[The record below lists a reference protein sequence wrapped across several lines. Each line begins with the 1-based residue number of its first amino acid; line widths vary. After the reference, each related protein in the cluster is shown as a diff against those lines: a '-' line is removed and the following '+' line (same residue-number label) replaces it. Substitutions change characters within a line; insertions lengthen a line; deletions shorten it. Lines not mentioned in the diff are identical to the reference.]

1 MLTLEHL
8 MLLDVKNIDVLYDD
22 FQVIWD
28 VSINVNKAEMVALLG
43 PNGSGKST
51 VLNTISN
58 LVEHKKGSITFD
70 NTLISNIPTYK
81 RTELGISHVLERRRV
96 FPHLT
101 VKQNLLLGA
110 WHPKAKEELTNSLNK
125 VYKIFPKLETRS
137 DQLAKTMSGGEQQM
151 LAIARG
157 MMGLPKLLMV
167 DEPFL
172 GLSPMVMKDLIKIF
186 KNIVAEGI
194 SILFVEQN
202 VRLALS
208 MANRGYVLESG
219 RLVIDGKSEDLID
232 NDRVTKVFLGN

>member
-1 MLTLEHL
+1 
-8 MLLDVKNIDVLYDD
+8 MLLDIKNIDVLYDD

-28 VSINVNKAEMVALLG
+28 VSINVDKAEMVALLG

-51 VLNTISN
+51 ILNTISN
-58 LVEHKKGSITFD
+58 LIEHRNGTINFE
-70 NTLISNIPTYK
+70 NNLISNIPTFK

-110 WHPKAKEELTNSLNK
+110 WHPKAKVELNNSLEK
-125 VYKIFPKLETRS
+125 IYKIFPKLETRS
-137 DQLAKTMSGGEQQM
+137 EQLAKTMSGGEQQM

-172 GLSPMVMKDLIKIF
+172 GLSPMVMKDLIQIF
-186 KNIVAEGI
+186 KNIVKEGI

-208 MANRGYVLESG
+208 MADRGYVLESG

-232 NDRVTKVFLGN
+232 NEKVTKVFLGN

>member
-1 MLTLEHL
+1 

-70 NTLISNIPTYK
+70 NTLISDIPTYK

-110 WHPKAKEELTNSLNK
+110 WHPKAKEELSNSLNK

-186 KNIVAEGI
+186 KNIVEEGI

-208 MANRGYVLESG
+208 MADRGYVLESG

-232 NDRVTKVFLGN
+232 NEKVTKVFLGN

>member
-1 MLTLEHL
+1 

-110 WHPKAKEELTNSLNK
+110 WHPKAKEELSNSLNK

-208 MANRGYVLESG
+208 MADRGYVLESG

-232 NDRVTKVFLGN
+232 NEKVTKVFLGN

>member
-1 MLTLEHL
+1 

-70 NTLISNIPTYK
+70 DTLISNIPTYR

-110 WHPKAKEELTNSLNK
+110 WHPKAKEELSNSLYK

-186 KNIVAEGI
+186 KDIVKEGI

-208 MANRGYVLESG
+208 MADRGYVLESG
-219 RLVIDGKSEDLID
+219 RLVVDGKSEDLID
-232 NDRVTKVFLGN
+232 NEKVTKVFLGN

>member
-1 MLTLEHL
+1 

-70 NTLISNIPTYK
+70 NTLISNIPTYR

-110 WHPKAKEELTNSLNK
+110 WHPKAKEELSNSLNK

-186 KNIVAEGI
+186 KNIVTEGI

-208 MANRGYVLESG
+208 MADRGYVLESG
-219 RLVIDGKSEDLID
+219 RLVIDGKSKDLID
-232 NDRVTKVFLGN
+232 NEKVTKVFLGN

>member
-1 MLTLEHL
+1 
-8 MLLDVKNIDVLYDD
+8 MLLDIKNIDVLYDD

-28 VSINVNKAEMVALLG
+28 VSINVEKAEMVALLG

-51 VLNTISN
+51 ILNTISN
-58 LVEHKKGSITFD
+58 LVEHKNGTINFED
-70 NTLISNIPTYK
+70 NLISNIPTYK

-110 WHPKAKEELTNSLNK
+110 WHPKAKDDLSNSLEK
-125 VYKIFPKLETRS
+125 IYKIFPKLEIRS
-137 DQLAKTMSGGEQQM
+137 NQLAKTMSGGEQQM

-157 MMGLPKLLMV
+157 IMGLPKLLMI

-172 GLSPMVMKDLIKIF
+172 GLSPLVMKDLMKIF
-186 KNIVAEGI
+186 KNIVNEGI

-208 MANRGYVLESG
+208 MADRGYVLESG
-219 RLVIDGKSEDLID
+219 RLVIDGKSEELID
-232 NDRVTKVFLGN
+232 NEKVTKVFLGN

>member
-1 MLTLEHL
+1 

-70 NTLISNIPTYK
+70 NTLISNIPTYR

-110 WHPKAKEELTNSLNK
+110 WHPKAKEELSNSLNK

-172 GLSPMVMKDLIKIF
+172 GLSPMVMKDLIMIF
-186 KNIVAEGI
+186 RDIVKEGI

-208 MANRGYVLESG
+208 MADRGYVLESG
-219 RLVIDGKSEDLID
+219 RLVVDGKSDDLID
-232 NDRVTKVFLGN
+232 NEKVTKVFLGN

>member
-1 MLTLEHL
+1 

-70 NTLISNIPTYK
+70 NTLISNIPTYR

-96 FPHLT
+96 FPYLT

-110 WHPKAKEELTNSLNK
+110 WHPKAKEELLNSLSK

-137 DQLAKTMSGGEQQM
+137 GQIAKTMSGGEQQM

-172 GLSPMVMKDLIKIF
+172 GLSPMVMRDLIKIF

-208 MANRGYVLESG
+208 MADRGYVLESG
-219 RLVIDGKSEDLID
+219 RLVIDGKSEDLVD
-232 NDRVTKVFLGN
+232 NEKVTKVFLGN

>member
-1 MLTLEHL
+1 
-8 MLLDVKNIDVLYDD
+8 MLLDIKNIDVLYDD

-28 VSINVNKAEMVALLG
+28 VSINVDKAEMVALLG

-51 VLNTISN
+51 ILNTISN
-58 LVEHKKGSITFD
+58 LVEHRNGSINFE
-70 NTLISNIPTYK
+70 NNLISNIPTFK

-110 WHPKAKEELTNSLNK
+110 WHPKAKNELISSLEK
-125 VYKIFPKLETRS
+125 IYKIFPKLETRS
-137 DQLAKTMSGGEQQM
+137 EQLAKTMSGGEQQM

-172 GLSPMVMKDLIKIF
+172 GLSPMVMKDLIQIF
-186 KNIVAEGI
+186 KNIVKEGI

-208 MANRGYVLESG
+208 MADRGYVLESG

-232 NDRVTKVFLGN
+232 NEKVTKVFLGN

>member
-1 MLTLEHL
+1 

-28 VSINVNKAEMVALLG
+28 ISINVNKAEMVALLG

-70 NTLISNIPTYK
+70 NTLISNIPTYR

-110 WHPKAKEELTNSLNK
+110 WHPKAKEELSNSLNK
-125 VYKIFPKLETRS
+125 IYKIFPKLETRS

-172 GLSPMVMKDLIKIF
+172 GLSPMVMKDLIQIF
-186 KNIVAEGI
+186 KNIVKEGI

-208 MANRGYVLESG
+208 MADRGYVLESG

-232 NDRVTKVFLGN
+232 NEKVTKIFLGN

>member
-1 MLTLEHL
+1 
-8 MLLDVKNIDVLYDD
+8 MLLDIKNIDVLYDD

-28 VSINVNKAEMVALLG
+28 VSINVDKAEMVALLG

-51 VLNTISN
+51 ILNTISN
-58 LVEHKKGSITFD
+58 LVEHRNGTINFE
-70 NTLISNIPTYK
+70 NNLISNIPTYK

-110 WHPKAKEELTNSLNK
+110 WHSKAKDELSNSLEK
-125 VYKIFPKLETRS
+125 IYKIFPKLETRS
-137 DQLAKTMSGGEQQM
+137 NQLAKTMSGGEQQM

-186 KNIVAEGI
+186 KNIVKEGI

-202 VRLALS
+202 VRLAWS
-208 MANRGYVLESG
+208 MADRGYVLESG

-232 NDRVTKVFLGN
+232 NEKVTKVFLGN

>member
-1 MLTLEHL
+1 
-8 MLLDVKNIDVLYDD
+8 MLLDIKNIDVLYDD

-51 VLNTISN
+51 ILNTISN
-58 LVEHKKGSITFD
+58 LVEHRKGTINFE
-70 NTLISNIPTYK
+70 NNLISNIPTFK

-101 VKQNLLLGA
+101 VRQNLLLGA
-110 WHPKAKEELTNSLNK
+110 WHPRAKVELSNSLEK
-125 VYKIFPKLETRS
+125 IYKIFPKLETRS
-137 DQLAKTMSGGEQQM
+137 EQLAKTMSGGEQQM

-172 GLSPMVMKDLIKIF
+172 GLSPMVMKDLIQIF
-186 KNIVAEGI
+186 KNIVKEGI

-208 MANRGYVLESG
+208 MADRGYVLESG
-219 RLVIDGKSEDLID
+219 RLVIDGKSEDLI
-232 NDRVTKVFLGN
+232 NNEKVTKVFLGN

>member
-1 MLTLEHL
+1 
-8 MLLDVKNIDVLYDD
+8 MLLDIKNIDVLYDD

-28 VSINVNKAEMVALLG
+28 VSINVDKAEMVALLG

-51 VLNTISN
+51 ILNTISN
-58 LVEHKKGSITFD
+58 LVEHRNGTINFE
-70 NTLISNIPTYK
+70 NNLISNIPTYK
-81 RTELGISHVLERRRV
+81 RTKLGISHVLERRRV

-110 WHPKAKEELTNSLNK
+110 WHPKAKDELYNSLEK
-125 VYKIFPKLETRS
+125 IYKIFPKLETRS
-137 DQLAKTMSGGEQQM
+137 AQLAKTMSGGEQQM

-186 KNIVAEGI
+186 KNIVKEGI

-208 MANRGYVLESG
+208 MADRGYVLESG
-219 RLVIDGKSEDLID
+219 RLVIHGNSEELID
-232 NDRVTKVFLGN
+232 NEKVTKVFLGN

>member
-1 MLTLEHL
+1 

-137 DQLAKTMSGGEQQM
+137 EQLAKTMSGGEQQM

>member
-1 MLTLEHL
+1 
-8 MLLDVKNIDVLYDD
+8 MLLDIKNIDVLYDD

-28 VSINVNKAEMVALLG
+28 VSINVDKAEMVALLG

-51 VLNTISN
+51 ILNTISN
-58 LVEHKKGSITFD
+58 LVEHKNGTINFE
-70 NTLISNIPTYK
+70 NNLISNIPTYK
-81 RTELGISHVLERRRV
+81 RTALGISHVLERRRV

-110 WHPKAKEELTNSLNK
+110 WHPKAKDELSNSLEK
-125 VYKIFPKLETRS
+125 IYKIFPKLETRS
-137 DQLAKTMSGGEQQM
+137 TQLAKTMSGGEQQM

-186 KNIVAEGI
+186 KNIVKEGI

-208 MANRGYVLESG
+208 MADRGYVLESG
-219 RLVIDGKSEDLID
+219 RLVIHGNSKELID
-232 NDRVTKVFLGN
+232 NEKVTKVFLGN

>member
-1 MLTLEHL
+1 

-58 LVEHKKGSITFD
+58 LVEPKKGSITFN
-70 NTLISNIPTYK
+70 NTLISNIPTYR

-101 VKQNLLLGA
+101 VKQNLILGA
-110 WHPKAKEELTNSLNK
+110 WHPIAKEKLKHTLDK
-125 VYKIFPKLETRS
+125 VYTIFPKLKTRS

-157 MMGLPKLLMV
+157 LMGLPKLLMV

-186 KNIVAEGI
+186 KVIVSQGT

-208 MANRGYVLESG
+208 MSDRGYVLESG

-232 NDRVTKVFLGN
+232 NEKGTKVFLGN

>member
-1 MLTLEHL
+1 
-8 MLLDVKNIDVLYDD
+8 MLLDIKNIDVLYDD

-28 VSINVNKAEMVALLG
+28 VSINVDKAEMVALLG

-51 VLNTISN
+51 ILNTISN
-58 LVEHKKGSITFD
+58 LVEHRNGTISFE
-70 NTLISNIPTYK
+70 NNLISNIPTYR

-110 WHPKAKEELTNSLNK
+110 WHPKAKDELSNSLEK
-125 VYKIFPKLETRS
+125 IYKIFPKLETRS
-137 DQLAKTMSGGEQQM
+137 TQLAKTMSGGEQQM

-186 KNIVAEGI
+186 KNIVKEGI

-208 MANRGYVLESG
+208 MADRGYVLESG
-219 RLVIDGKSEDLID
+219 RLVIHGNSEELID
-232 NDRVTKVFLGN
+232 NEKVTKVFLGN

>member
-1 MLTLEHL
+1 

-28 VSINVNKAEMVALLG
+28 VSINVNNAEMVALLG

-58 LVEHKKGSITFD
+58 LVEHKKGSITFN

-101 VKQNLLLGA
+101 VKQNLVLGA
-110 WHPKAKEELTNSLNK
+110 WHPIAKVKLSKTLDK
-125 VYKIFPKLETRS
+125 VYTIFPKLKTRS

-157 MMGLPKLLMV
+157 LMGLPKLLMV

-186 KNIVAEGI
+186 KIIVSQGT

-208 MANRGYVLESG
+208 MADRGYILESG

-232 NDRVTKVFLGN
+232 NEKVTKVFLGN

>member
-1 MLTLEHL
+1 

-58 LVEHKKGSITFD
+58 LVEHKKGTITFD
-70 NTLISNIPTYK
+70 NTLISNIPTHR

-110 WHPKAKEELTNSLNK
+110 WHPKAKEELSNSLNK
-125 VYKIFPKLETRS
+125 VYKIFPKLEIRS

-186 KNIVAEGI
+186 KNIVEEGI

-208 MANRGYVLESG
+208 MADRGYVLESG

-232 NDRVTKVFLGN
+232 NEKVTKVFLGN

>member
-1 MLTLEHL
+1 

-28 VSINVNKAEMVALLG
+28 VSINVNKSEMVALLG

-58 LVEHKKGSITFD
+58 LVEPKKGSITFN
-70 NTLISNIPTYK
+70 NTLISNIPTYR

-101 VKQNLLLGA
+101 VKQNLILGA
-110 WHPKAKEELTNSLNK
+110 WHPIAKEKLSNTLDK
-125 VYKIFPKLETRS
+125 VYTIFPKLKTRS

-157 MMGLPKLLMV
+157 LMGLPKLLMV

-186 KNIVAEGI
+186 KIIVSQGT

-208 MANRGYVLESG
+208 MADRGYVLESG

-232 NDRVTKVFLGN
+232 NEKVTKVFLGN

>member
-1 MLTLEHL
+1 
-8 MLLDVKNIDVLYDD
+8 MLLDIKNIDVLYDD

-51 VLNTISN
+51 ILNTISN
-58 LVEHKKGSITFD
+58 LVEHRKGTINFE
-70 NTLISNIPTYK
+70 NNLISNIPTFK

-110 WHPKAKEELTNSLNK
+110 WHPKAKVELNNSLEK
-125 VYKIFPKLETRS
+125 IYKIFPKLETRS
-137 DQLAKTMSGGEQQM
+137 EQLAKTMSGGEQQM

-157 MMGLPKLLMV
+157 MMGLPKLLMI

-172 GLSPMVMKDLIKIF
+172 GLSPMVMKDLIQIF
-186 KNIVAEGI
+186 KNIVKEGI

-208 MANRGYVLESG
+208 MADRGYVLESG

-232 NDRVTKVFLGN
+232 NEKVTKVFLGN

>member
-1 MLTLEHL
+1 
-8 MLLDVKNIDVLYDD
+8 MLLDIKNIDVLYDD

-28 VSINVNKAEMVALLG
+28 VSINVKKAEMVALLG

-51 VLNTISN
+51 ILNTISN
-58 LVEHKKGSITFD
+58 LVQHKNGSIHFD
-70 NTLISNIPTYK
+70 NNLISKVPTHK
-81 RTELGISHVLERRRV
+81 RTALGISHVLERRRV

-101 VKQNLLLGA
+101 VMQNLLLGA
-110 WHPKAKEELTNSLNK
+110 WHPAAKKELNNSLNK
-125 VYKIFPKLETRS
+125 IYKIFPKLEARS
-137 DQLAKTMSGGEQQM
+137 SQLARTMSGGEQQM

-172 GLSPMVMKDLIKIF
+172 GLSPIVMKDLIKIF
-186 KNIVAEGI
+186 KNIVNEGT

-208 MANRGYVLESG
+208 MADRGYVLESG
-219 RLVIDGKSEDLID
+219 RLVVEGKSENLIG
-232 NDRVTKVFLGN
+232 NDKVTKVFLGN

>member
-1 MLTLEHL
+1 
-8 MLLDVKNIDVLYDD
+8 MLLDIKNIDVLYDD

-28 VSINVNKAEMVALLG
+28 VSINVDKAEMVALLG

-51 VLNTISN
+51 ILNTISN
-58 LVEHKKGSITFD
+58 LVEHTNGTINFE
-70 NTLISNIPTYK
+70 NNLISNIPTYR

-110 WHPKAKEELTNSLNK
+110 WHPKAKDELSNSLEK
-125 VYKIFPKLETRS
+125 IYKIFPKLETRS
-137 DQLAKTMSGGEQQM
+137 NQLAKTMSGGEQQM

-186 KNIVAEGI
+186 KNIVKEGI

-208 MANRGYVLESG
+208 MADRGYVLESG
-219 RLVIDGKSEDLID
+219 RLVIDGKSEELID
-232 NDRVTKVFLGN
+232 NDKVTKVFLGN

>member
-1 MLTLEHL
+1 

-110 WHPKAKEELTNSLNK
+110 WHPKAKEELSNSLNK

-208 MANRGYVLESG
+208 MADRGYVLESG
-219 RLVIDGKSEDLID
+219 RLVIDGKSEDLVD
-232 NDRVTKVFLGN
+232 NEKVTKVFLGN

>member
-1 MLTLEHL
+1 
-8 MLLDVKNIDVLYDD
+8 MLLDIKNIDVLYDD

-51 VLNTISN
+51 ILNTISN
-58 LVEHKKGSITFD
+58 LVEHRKGTINFE
-70 NTLISNIPTYK
+70 NNLISNIPTFK

-110 WHPKAKEELTNSLNK
+110 WHPKAKVELNNSLEK
-125 VYKIFPKLETRS
+125 IYKIFPKLETRS
-137 DQLAKTMSGGEQQM
+137 EQLAKTMSGGEQQM

-172 GLSPMVMKDLIKIF
+172 GLSPMVMKDLIQIF
-186 KNIVAEGI
+186 KNIVKEGI

-208 MANRGYVLESG
+208 MADRGYVLESG

-232 NDRVTKVFLGN
+232 NEKVTKVFLGN

>member
-1 MLTLEHL
+1 
-8 MLLDVKNIDVLYDD
+8 MLLDIKNIDVLYDD

-51 VLNTISN
+51 ILNTISN
-58 LVEHKKGSITFD
+58 LVEHKKGRINFE
-70 NTLISNIPTYK
+70 NNLISNIPTYK

-110 WHPKAKEELTNSLNK
+110 WHPKAKIELNNSLEK
-125 VYKIFPKLETRS
+125 IYKIFPKLESRS
-137 DQLAKTMSGGEQQM
+137 EQLAKTMSGGEQQM

-186 KNIVAEGI
+186 RNIVKEGI

-208 MANRGYVLESG
+208 MADRGYVLESG

-232 NDRVTKVFLGN
+232 NEKVTKIFLGN

>member
-1 MLTLEHL
+1 
-8 MLLDVKNIDVLYDD
+8 MLLDIKNIDVLYDD

-28 VSINVNKAEMVALLG
+28 VSIKVNKAEMVALLG

-51 VLNTISN
+51 ILNTISN
-58 LVEHKKGSITFD
+58 LVEHRKGTINFE
-70 NTLISNIPTYK
+70 NNLISNIPTFK

-110 WHPKAKEELTNSLNK
+110 WHPKAKVELNNSLEK
-125 VYKIFPKLETRS
+125 IYKIFPKLETRS
-137 DQLAKTMSGGEQQM
+137 EQLAKTMSGGEQQM

-157 MMGLPKLLMV
+157 MMGLPKLLMI

-172 GLSPMVMKDLIKIF
+172 GLSPMVMKDLIQIF
-186 KNIVAEGI
+186 KNIVKEGI

-208 MANRGYVLESG
+208 MADRGYVLESG

-232 NDRVTKVFLGN
+232 NEKVTKVFLGN

>member
-1 MLTLEHL
+1 

-28 VSINVNKAEMVALLG
+28 VSINVNKEEMVALLG

-70 NTLISNIPTYK
+70 NTLISNIPTYR

-110 WHPKAKEELTNSLNK
+110 WHPKAKEELSNSLNK

-186 KNIVAEGI
+186 RDIVKEGI

-208 MANRGYVLESG
+208 MADRGYVLESG
-219 RLVIDGKSEDLID
+219 RLVVDGKSEDLID
-232 NDRVTKVFLGN
+232 NEKVTKVFLGN